1 MRLAMAQ
8 RRALLGTWA
17 ILPGQVVAVFP
28 DACPTDAARTL
39 GYYGSIVRL
48 DRQSARRQR
57 RRERWKYVVRIPA
70 LGGDCLVRACD
81 MIATSQFL
89 PPAERIGPRC
99 EVRFA
104 ENPADDNPRIE
115 GEFRLG
121 DGSTWHDFC
130 FSRQPILRAHYRLSL
145 RVKDERGVFTL
156 RYFVAQGQPLN
167 RDIVRRGLAETCGIE
182 LFPC

>member
-28 DACPTDAARTL
+28 DAYPSDAAITR

-57 RRERWKYVVRIPA
+57 RRGRWKHVVRIPA

-81 MIATSQFL
+81 MIATSEFL

-99 EVRFA
+99 EVRVA
-104 ENPADDNPRIE
+104 ENPADDMPRIE

-121 DGSTWHDFC
+121 DGPTWHDFC
-130 FSRQPILRAHYRLSL
+130 FSRQPILQAHYRLSL
-145 RVKDERGVFTL
+145 RVDDGCGVFTL
-156 RYFVAQGQPLN
+156 RYFVPQGQPLN
-167 RDIVRRGLAETCGIE
+167 RDIVRRGLAQICCVA